1 MLHSMNQGKRDRA
14 LISGGAVLHPVYTRI
29 RSVFKSF
36 FHRMCVPSPSSP
48 VIFLLPG
55 TSRWSRVPRP
65 FSYLETAMALL
76 TLDQF
81 TLRFLGAGGE
91 ITPVLHDI
99 SLSIDQG
106 QTHALV
112 GESGS
117 GKSVT
122 ALSILRL
129 LEETSETRSSGSIR
143 FAGQEL
149 TTLSKNEIRAIR
161 GNRIAM
167 IFQEPMTSLNPV
179 YTIGNQL
186 MEPLQLHQKMSKD
199 EARSQALQLLARTG
213 IDNPEYRI
221 NCYPHQLSGGQ
232 RQRVIIA
239 MALACRPTLLIADEP
254 TTALDVTIQ
263 EQILRLIMDIQ
274 AEYGMSVLLIT
285 HDLPMV
291 EKIADTVSI
300 MHRGRI
306 VEQGTVREIF
316 SGPKEEYTR
325 HLLAAVP
332 RGVQQTRPGGPKL
345 IELQGITCT
354 FAMKTQWSGWF
365 RRRKRIIRAVD
376 NVSLCLNQGTTLGL
390 VGESG
395 SGKSTL
401 ALCLLGLS
409 SYDGKVFYY
418 SGDQGG
424 HCLSDLSGKQLRPL
438 RKELQIVFQDP
449 FSSLSPRMTIEQI
462 VTEGLEVH
470 GMGGTKQE
478 RRALVTRALEDV
490 ELDPGL
496 AVRFPHEFSGGQ
508 RQRIAIARALIL
520 RPKLLI
526 LDEPTSALDMTIQK
540 QILELLKDLQDRYQ
554 LTYIFITHDLRTVR
568 SLADQ
573 LAVMRQGR
581 IVEAGPAAA
590 IFADPQQEYT
600 RRLFEAAFHLNQRL
614 EN

>member
-1 MLHSMNQGKRDRA
+1 
-14 LISGGAVLHPVYTRI
+14 
-29 RSVFKSF
+29 
-36 FHRMCVPSPSSP
+36 
-48 VIFLLPG
+48 
-55 TSRWSRVPRP
+55 
-65 FSYLETAMALL
+65 MALL
-76 TLDQF
+76 TLDHF
-81 TLRFLGAGGE
+81 NLSFLGAGGE
-91 ITPVLHDI
+91 NTPVLHDI
-99 SLSIDQG
+99 SLTIDQG
-106 QTHALV
+106 RTHALV

-129 LEETSETRSSGSIR
+129 LEETNQVCSSGSIR
-143 FAGQEL
+143 FEDQEITSL
-149 TTLSKNEIRAIR
+149 DKEAIRAIR

-186 MEPLQLHQKMSKD
+186 MEPLQLHQHMGKA
-199 EARSQALQLLARTG
+199 EAYTQALQLLSRTG

-263 EQILRLIMDIQ
+263 EQILCLIKDIQ

-291 EKIADTVSI
+291 QKIAETVSI
-300 MHRGRI
+300 MHQGRI
-306 VEQGTVREIF
+306 VEQGSVRTIF
-316 SGPKEEYTR
+316 ADPQEEYTR

-332 RGVQQTRPGGPKL
+332 QGVQQPRSGGPKL
-345 IELQGITCT
+345 IELQGITCS

-365 RRRKRIIRAVD
+365 RRQKRIIKAVD
-376 NVSLCLNQGTTLGL
+376 DVSLSLNQGTTLGL

-409 SYDGKVFYY
+409 QFDGKVLYFPE
-418 SGDQGG
+418 QGIN
-424 HCLSDLSGKQLRPL
+424 HCLSDLSSKQFRPL
-438 RKELQIVFQDP
+438 RRELQIVFQDP

-462 VTEGLEVH
+462 VTEGLQVH
-470 GMGGTKQE
+470 GMGGNKKE
-478 RRALVTRALEDV
+478 RQALVAKALEDV
-490 ELDPGL
+490 ELDPSLMG
-496 AVRFPHEFSGGQ
+496 RFPHEFSGGQ

-540 QILELLKDLQDRYQ
+540 QILELLKDLQQRYQ

-581 IVEAGPAAA
+581 IVEAGPAAT

-600 RRLFEAAFHLNQRL
+600 RRLFDAAFHLNQRL

>member
-1 MLHSMNQGKRDRA
+1 
-14 LISGGAVLHPVYTRI
+14 
-29 RSVFKSF
+29 
-36 FHRMCVPSPSSP
+36 
-48 VIFLLPG
+48 
-55 TSRWSRVPRP
+55 
-65 FSYLETAMALL
+65 MAPLL
-76 TLDQF
+76 TLNNF
-81 TLRFLGAGGE
+81 TLSFVGNTGE
-91 ITPVLHDI
+91 TTPVLHALNLKI
-99 SLSIDQG
+99 EKG
-106 QTHALV
+106 QAHALV

-129 LEETSETRSSGSIR
+129 LDETNETQSSGSIR
-143 FAGQEL
+143 FEDQEI
-149 TTLSKNEIRAIR
+149 TSLSKRALRQLR

-186 MEPLQLHQKMSKD
+186 IEPLILHQGLTKK
-199 EARSQALQLLARTG
+199 EAYAQALILLDRTG
-213 IDNPEYRI
+213 IENPEYRI

-263 EQILRLIMDIQ
+263 QQILRLIKDIQ
-274 AEYGMSVLLIT
+274 AEFGMSVLLIT

-291 EKIADTVSI
+291 QKIADKVSI
-300 MHRGRI
+300 MHKGCI
-306 VEQGTVREIF
+306 VEQGDVETIF
-316 SGPKEEYTR
+316 THPQKEYTK

-332 RGVQQTRPGGPKL
+332 
-345 IELQGITCT
+345 QGIQTTRHGGAPLITVENLNCS
-354 FAMKTQWSGWF
+354 FHMKTTWTGWF
-365 RRRKRIIRAVD
+365 TRERQVLQAVD
-376 NVSLCLNQGTTLGL
+376 NLSFCLNQGTTLGL

-401 ALCLLGLS
+401 ALCLLGLQKCT
-409 SYDGKVFYY
+409 GKVIYTP
-418 SGDQGG
+418 GQGPN
-424 HCLSDLSGKQLRPL
+424 HILSSLNSKGFRPL

-449 FSSLSPRMTIEQI
+449 FSSLSPRMTIGQI
-462 VTEGLEVH
+462 VAEGLQVH
-470 GMGGTKQE
+470 GMGGS
-478 RRALVTRALEDV
+478 RREQDTLVAQALIDV
-490 ELDPGL
+490 ELDPQM
-496 AVRFPHEFSGGQ
+496 AQRFPHEFSGGQ

-540 QILELLKDLQDRYQ
+540 QILKLLKNLQERYQ

-573 LAVMRQGR
+573 LAVMRRGR
-581 IVEAGPAAA
+581 IVEAGPAATL
-590 IFADPQQEYT
+590 FANPQENYT
-600 RRLFEAAFHLNQRL
+600 KRLFDAAFHLDKQL
-614 EN
+614 ENAPCQ

>member
-1 MLHSMNQGKRDRA
+1 
-14 LISGGAVLHPVYTRI
+14 
-29 RSVFKSF
+29 
-36 FHRMCVPSPSSP
+36 
-48 VIFLLPG
+48 
-55 TSRWSRVPRP
+55 
-65 FSYLETAMALL
+65 MASLL
-76 TLDQF
+76 TIDHFNL
-81 TLRFLGAGGE
+81 TFLGAEGDRS
-91 ITPVLHDI
+91 PVLHDI
-99 SLSIDQG
+99 SLHIAPG
-106 QTHALV
+106 ETHALV

-129 LEETSETRSSGSIR
+129 LEETNQVHASGSIV
-143 FAGQEL
+143 FEGQEL
-149 TTLSKNEIRAIR
+149 TTLDKQAIRAIR

-186 MEPLQLHQKMSKD
+186 IEPLLLHQGLSKA
-199 EARSQALQLLARTG
+199 EAAAQALYLLERTG

-263 EQILRLIMDIQ
+263 EQILRLIKDIQ
-274 AEYGMSVLLIT
+274 AEYAMSVLLIT

-291 EKIADTVSI
+291 QKIADTVSI

-306 VEQGTVREIF
+306 VEQGAVSEIF
-316 SGPKEEYTR
+316 STPREAYTR

-332 RGVQQTRPGGPKL
+332 QGVQQTRQGGPKL
-345 IELQGITCT
+345 IELRGITCS
-354 FAMKTQWSGWF
+354 FAMKTPWSGWLT
-365 RRRKRIIRAVD
+365 RQKRIIKAVD
-376 NVSLCLNQGTTLGL
+376 DVSLSLNQGTTLGL

-401 ALCLLGLS
+401 ALCLLGLNTF
-409 SYDGKVFYY
+409 DGQVLYFPQTGV
-418 SGDQGG
+418 S
-424 HCLSDLSGKQLRPL
+424 HCLSDLTTRQFRPL

-462 VTEGLEVH
+462 VAEGLQVH
-470 GMGGTKQE
+470 GLGGTKEE
-478 RRALVTRALEDV
+478 RRTLVAQAMEDV

-496 AVRFPHEFSGGQ
+496 AGRFPHEFSGGQ

-540 QILELLKDLQDRYQ
+540 QILELLKDLQQRYQ

-590 IFADPQQEYT
+590 VFANPQQEYT
-600 RRLFEAAFHLNQRL
+600 RRLFDAAFHLNQRL
-614 EN
+614 ENRPCP

>member
-1 MLHSMNQGKRDRA
+1 MTLDPMPPLLTIDNFSLTFRDA
-14 LISGGAVLHPVYTRI
+14 EGGL
-29 RSVFKSF
+29 
-36 FHRMCVPSPSSP
+36 SP
-48 VIFLLPG
+48 VLD
-55 TSRWSRVPRP
+55 RV
-65 FSYLETAMALL
+65 SLHIA
-76 TLDQF
+76 
-81 TLRFLGAGGE
+81 AGE
-91 ITPVLHDI
+91 
-99 SLSIDQG
+99 
-106 QTHALV
+106 THALV

-129 LEETSETRSSGSIR
+129 LDETNEVTSSGSIVFEGR
-143 FAGQEL
+143 EL
-149 TTLSKNEIRAIR
+149 TTLDRREIRAIR

-186 MEPLQLHQKMSKD
+186 MEPLLLHQSLNKN
-199 EARSQALQLLARTG
+199 EAFRRALQLLERTG
-213 IDNPEYRI
+213 IDNPTQRI
-221 NCYPHQLSGGQ
+221 NCFPHQLSGGQ

-239 MALACRPTLLIADEP
+239 MALACRPQLLIADEP

-263 EQILRLIMDIQ
+263 NQILDLIQDIQ

-291 EKIADTVSI
+291 RKIADTVSI
-300 MHRGRI
+300 MHGGRI
-306 VEQGTVREIF
+306 VEQGTVAEIF
-316 SGPKEEYTR
+316 SRPREEYTR

-332 RGVQQTRPGGPKL
+332 EGVQETRPGGAKL
-345 IELQGITCT
+345 IELADITCA
-354 FAMKTQWSGWF
+354 FAMKSKWHGLF
-365 RRRKRIIRAVD
+365 KRTKTVFKAVD
-376 NVSLCLNQGTTLGL
+376 GVSLSLNAGTTLGL

-401 ALCLLGLS
+401 ALCLLGLTR
-409 SYDGKVFYY
+409 YDGRVFYFPEP
-418 SGDQGG
+418 GTR
-424 HCLSDLSGKQLRPL
+424 HCLSELSGSQLRPL

-462 VTEGLEVH
+462 IAEGLEVH
-470 GMGGTKQE
+470 GLGGNKAE
-478 RRALVTRALEDV
+478 RRLLVAQALRDV
-490 ELDPGL
+490 ELDPAL
-496 AVRFPHEFSGGQ
+496 AGRFPHEFSGGQ
-508 RQRIAIARALIL
+508 RQRIAIARAIIL

-540 QILELLKDLQDRYQ
+540 QILELLRDLQERYQ

-581 IVEAGPAAA
+581 IVESGPAAA
-590 IFADPQQEYT
+590 LFANPREDYT
-600 RRLFEAAFHLNQRL
+600 RRLFAAAFYRSGHQGELQP
-614 EN
+614 

>member
-1 MLHSMNQGKRDRA
+1 MAPLLTIDNFSLTFLDAEGNR
-14 LISGGAVLHPVYTRI
+14 
-29 RSVFKSF
+29 
-36 FHRMCVPSPSSP
+36 SP
-48 VIFLLPG
+48 V
-55 TSRWSRVPRP
+55 
-65 FSYLETAMALL
+65 
-76 TLDQF
+76 LD
-81 TLRFLGAGGE
+81 TINLRIEEGE
-91 ITPVLHDI
+91 
-99 SLSIDQG
+99 
-106 QTHALV
+106 THALV

-129 LEETSETRSSGSIR
+129 LEETNQVVSSGAIVFENR
-143 FAGQEL
+143 EL
-149 TTLSKNEIRAIR
+149 TALNKRDIRAIR

-186 MEPLQLHQKMSKD
+186 MEPLLLHQSLSKT
-199 EARSQALQLLARTG
+199 EAHDRALQLLERTG

-239 MALACRPTLLIADEP
+239 MALACRPKLLIADEP

-263 EQILRLIMDIQ
+263 DQILHLIRDIQ

-291 EKIADTVSI
+291 RKIADTVSI
-300 MHRGRI
+300 MHGGRI
-306 VEQGTVREIF
+306 VEQGTVTDIF
-316 SGPKEEYTR
+316 THPQEDYTR
-325 HLLAAVP
+325 HLLASVP
-332 RGVQQTRPGGPKL
+332 KGVQATRPGGPTL
-345 IELQGITCT
+345 IELKEISCSFTMQS
-354 FAMKTQWSGWF
+354 KWSGLF
-365 RRRKRIIRAVD
+365 KRTKTVIKAVD
-376 NVSLCLNQGTTLGL
+376 EVSLSLNQGTTLGL

-401 ALCLLGLS
+401 ALCLLGLTR
-409 SYDGKVFYY
+409 YDGKVFYF
-418 SGDQGG
+418 SNTATC
-424 HCLSDLSGKQLRPL
+424 HCLSDLSNSQFRPL

-462 VTEGLEVH
+462 IAEGLQVH
-470 GMGGTKQE
+470 GLGGTKEE
-478 RRALVTRALEDV
+478 RQTLVEQALRDV
-490 ELDPGL
+490 ELDPAL
-496 AVRFPHEFSGGQ
+496 AGRFPHEFSGGQ
-508 RQRIAIARALIL
+508 RQRIAIARAVIL

-573 LAVMRQGR
+573 LAVMRHGR
-581 IVEAGPAAA
+581 IVESGPAAA

-600 RRLFEAAFHLNQRL
+600 RRLFDAAFHVTERM
-614 EN
+614 EKPA